1 MAATR
6 KRATKKVSKPDDLAG
21 MTHEE
26 AVDIYSRL
34 QAMERSMQTFFDTF
48 VEQTEDGPKLKPI
61 QEFMDTFVEQTD
73 EGPIL
78 RVMSKGTR
86 ATAKKG
92 RVGLAAKRSGWT
104 YEDWTAKFGDR
115 QSRLSKEEMA
125 IHNSAEQNRLEALH
139 KERPARSPKGPASW
153 HQKKW
158 KDKVGK

>member
-1 MAATR
+1 MAATK
-6 KRATKKVSKPDDLAG
+6 KRATKKVTKPDDLTG

-26 AVDIYSRL
+26 AVDIYERL
-34 QAMERSMQTFFDTF
+34 QAMENSLQ
-48 VEQTEDGPKLKPI
+48 K
-61 QEFMDTFVEQTD
+61 FMDTFVEQTP

-78 RVMSKGTR
+78 RVMSAGNR

-115 QSRLSKEEMA
+115 TSRLTKQEMA
-125 IHNSAEQNRLEALH
+125 VHNSAEQNRLEALH
-139 KERPARSPKGPASW
+139 KERPAKSPKGPAAW

-158 KDKVGK
+158 KDKTPG

>member
-1 MAATR
+1 MAATK
-6 KRATKKVSKPDDLAG
+6 KRATKKVTDPEELHG
-21 MTHEE
+21 MTREE

-34 QAMERSMQTFFDTF
+34 HAMEKSLQDFMDLF
-48 VEQTEDGPKLKPI
+48 VER
-61 QEFMDTFVEQTD
+61 TD

-78 RVMSKGTR
+78 KVASKGTR

-104 YEDWTAKFGDR
+104 YDDWTAKFGDR
-115 QSRLSKEEMA
+115 TSRLTKPEMA

-139 KERPARSPKGPASW
+139 KERPAKSPKGPAAW